1 MSAAKLVKL
10 GAQVEVEA
18 GLGPGAV
25 LPTTPISKPAQPSPP
40 TARRSS
46 VLRRHGSAPAQTA
59 GGGNRAGS
67 SPVRV
72 HASLLDPFN
81 EKELIQKFAE
91 RGISAISMELIP
103 RTTRAQKMDVLSSQA
118 NLGGYEAV
126 ILAARHAN
134 KIFPMMTTA
143 AGTILPAKVFIIGVG
158 VAGLQA
164 IATAKRLGA
173 KVTAY
178 DTRPVVEEQ
187 VKSLGAQFFKID
199 LGETGQ
205 TKDGYAKALTE
216 EQIQKQRD
224 AMKKTCGDSDV
235 VITAAQ
241 VFGRRAPILV
251 TAEMLNAMKPGS
263 VVVDLAVETGG
274 NVEGV
279 VYDQVTDRNGVK
291 IVGIANLPGA
301 RAAACQPGL
310 FRKPHEPDRG
320 ILGQA
325 EQKFRPQARRRNHQG
340 LPGHAR
346 RQNRERKTRRQT
358 QLSPMDTNI
367 LFIFIL
373 SIFIGFEVI
382 SKVPSMLHTPLMSGT
397 NAIHGI
403 ILFGGI
409 LVLADAATPLARTLG
424 FVAVIFGSANVFG
437 GFMVTDRMLQMFK
450 KKKK

>member
-1 MSAAKLVKL
+1 MKIVVPRETHPGETRAPLTPDSAAKLLKL

-18 GLGPGAV
+18 GLGAAAGHADDAYAKAGAAVSTDRQALLRSGDLVLRLRKPPVEEIALLQPGA
-25 LPTTPISKPAQPSPP
+25 I
-40 TARRSS
+40 
-46 VLRRHGSAPAQTA
+46 
-59 GGGNRAGS
+59 
-67 SPVRV
+67 

-81 EKELIQKFAE
+81 EKELVQQFAE
-91 RGISAISMELIP
+91 RGVSAISMEFIP

-126 ILAARHAN
+126 ILAARYAN

-187 VKSLGAQFFKID
+187 VKSLGAQFLKID

-224 AMKKTCGDSDV
+224 AMKKTCGESDV
-235 VITAAQ
+235 VISAAQ
-241 VFGRRAPILV
+241 VFGRKAPILV

-279 VYDQVTDRNGVK
+279 VYDQVLDRNGVK
-291 IVGIANLPGA
+291 IVGLANLPG
-301 RAAACQPGL
+301 RAPL
-310 FRKPHEPDRG
+310 
-320 ILGQA
+320 
-325 EQKFRPQARRRNHQG
+325 
-340 LPGHAR
+340 HAS
-346 RQNRERKTRRQT
+346 Q
-358 QLSPMDTNI
+358 
-367 LFIFIL
+367 
-373 SIFIGFEVI
+373 VY
-382 SKVPSMLHTPLMSGT
+382 
-397 NAIHGI
+397 
-403 ILFGGI
+403 
-409 LVLADAATPLARTLG
+409 
-424 FVAVIFGSANVFG
+424 SANLVALIEEFWDKQEKKFVLKLDDEIIKGCLVTHG
-437 GFMVTDRMLQMFK
+437 GKIVNEKLIAK
-450 KKKK
+450 

>member
-1 MSAAKLVKL
+1 MKISVPRETHPGETRAPLTPDSAAKLVKL
-10 GAQVEVEA
+10 GAAVEIEA
-18 GLGPGAV
+18 GLGLAAGFSDELYAKAGA
-25 LPTTPISKPAQPSPP
+25 TISSDRKNLLASGDIILRLRKP
-40 TARRSS
+40 
-46 VLRRHGSAPAQTA
+46 
-59 GGGNRAGS
+59 
-67 SPVRV
+67 PVEEISLLKQGCI

-81 EKELIQKFAE
+81 EKELVEKFAE
-91 RGISAISMELIP
+91 HGVSAISMEFIP

-126 ILAARHAN
+126 ILAARYAN

-187 VKSLGAQFFKID
+187 VKSLGAQFLKID

-224 AMKKTCGDSDV
+224 AMKKTCGESDI

-251 TAEMLNAMKPGS
+251 TAEMLGAMKPGS

-291 IVGIANLPGA
+291 IVGIASLPG
-301 RAAACQPGL
+301 RAPLHASQVYSTNL
-310 FRKPHEPDRG
+310 VNLIEEFWDKPEKKV
-320 ILGQA
+320 ILKLDDEIIKGCLVT
-325 EQKFRPQARRRNHQG
+325 HG
-340 LPGHAR
+340 G
-346 RQNRERKTRRQT
+346 
-358 QLSPMDTNI
+358 
-367 LFIFIL
+367 
-373 SIFIGFEVI
+373 
-382 SKVPSMLHTPLMSGT
+382 KVVNEKLI
-397 NAIHGI
+397 A
-403 ILFGGI
+403 
-409 LVLADAATPLARTLG
+409 
-424 FVAVIFGSANVFG
+424 
-437 GFMVTDRMLQMFK
+437 K
-450 KKKK
+450 